1 MILGGHFDVS
11 AKDKRITELEDILNQ
26 PNIWND
32 NVYASKVNSE
42 LINLKKELSDLKK
55 ASSIVSGLKDLMEL
69 VSLDD
74 SLKDDLEAEFLT
86 AEKLVEE
93 LEVATL
99 LNGPYD
105 NLNCFLEIH
114 PGAGGTEAMDWASML
129 LRMYERFCEANGYK
143 YEVID
148 FLKGEEAGVKSVT
161 LRISGNMSYGYFKGE
176 KGVHRLVRISPFD
189 SNKRRHTSFASVT
202 VVPEFDKVSDIEIK
216 DEDLKI
222 DVFHSSGAGGQS
234 VNTSDS
240 AVRIT
245 HLPTKIVVSCQVER
259 SQLRNKER
267 AMEMLKSKLYQ
278 LEVEKKEAELNKEKG
293 ISDSINFGSQIR
305 NYVLEPY
312 TLVKDLRSGYEKQ
325 DTIEDILG
333 IIIPETR
340 DMFACEMI
348 ATKAVSIA
356 QERIQALEHM
366 GFCLSE
372 EALIGHDETKYNSY
386 YVREV

>member
-11 AKDKRITELEDILNQ
+11 AKDKRIKELEDILNQ

-55 ASSIVSGLKDLMEL
+55 ASSIVSGLKDLIEL

-74 SLKDDLEAEFLT
+74 SLKEDLETEFLN
-86 AEKLVEE
+86 AEKLIEE

-312 TLVKDLRSGYEKQ
+312 TLVKDLRSGYETSQAFKVL
-325 DTIEDILG
+325 DGDILA
-333 IIIPETR
+333 IMESVL
-340 DMFACEMI
+340 
-348 ATKAVSIA
+348 K
-356 QERIQALEHM
+356 L
-366 GFCLSE
+366 
-372 EALIGHDETKYNSY
+372 KK
-386 YVREV
+386 